1 MLIAILTHWA
11 TWMHLSM
18 SILGLL
24 LYVASTHALQQRR
37 HPAAAMSWILSF
49 FFVPYLALPAYFFFG
64 QRKMALTSRIGS
76 AHGSGPPPADGRGQW
91 LSSMLQTL
99 GAAPS
104 RDGVGLTLHH
114 DGGEAEQALWA
125 TMDRAEHSIHVC
137 TYLIGDDRIGRLLIE
152 RLAAHAA
159 RGIDVRLLLDG
170 VGGLL
175 VRRHR
180 LAPLLKAGGHV
191 ARAFPPLRRL
201 LHRQS
206 NFRNHRKQVV
216 VDARHLWMGG
226 RNFAD
231 EYFVGSA
238 HQPAWIDLSLHVSG
252 DVARDAQAVFL
263 ADWRL
268 ATGVDAPLPRFD
280 QPAASGRELQLV
292 ASGPDQSQDGLQAL
306 LVTGCYRA
314 QSRIRIVT
322 PYLIPDPALQQALG
336 LAARREVAVDIVLPA
351 RSNHVLADA
360 ARHRALRELAAAGVS
375 VWLVPDMVHGKAV
388 VFDDVA
394 LAGSANLDIRSL
406 FLNFELTMVLYEPR
420 VAEDL
425 AQWIDRLR
433 ADAQPYRPQPVSMLR
448 DLYEGAVLW
457 LGFQL

>member
-1 MLIAILTHWA
+1 MLMAVLTHWA

-64 QRKMALTSRIGS
+64 QRKMAPTSRIGA
-76 AHGSGPPPADGRGQW
+76 AHGNGPPPADERGQW
-91 LSSMLQTL
+91 LSSMLQAL

-104 RDGVGLTLHH
+104 RNGVGLTLHQ
-114 DGGEAEQALWA
+114 DGSEAEQALWA
-125 TMDRAEHSIHVC
+125 MMERAGHSIHVC
-137 TYLIGDDRIGRLLIE
+137 TYLIGDDRIGRLLVE

-180 LAPLLKAGGHV
+180 LAPLQKAGGHV

-231 EYFVGSA
+231 EYFVGNTDHPPWA
-238 HQPAWIDLSLHVSG
+238 DLSLHVSG

-268 ATGVDAPLPRFD
+268 ATGVDAPPPRFA
-280 QPAASGRELQLV
+280 QPPAAGRELQLV
-292 ASGPDQSQDGLQAL
+292 ASGPDQSQDSLQAL

-322 PYLIPDPALQQALG
+322 PYLIPDPALQQALA
-336 LAARREVAVDIVLPA
+336 LAARRDVAIDIVLPA

-360 ARHRALRELAAAGVS
+360 ARRRALRELATVGVS
-375 VWLVPDMVHGKAV
+375 VWLTPGMVHGKAV

-394 LAGSANLDIRSL
+394 LVGSANLDIRSL

-420 VAEDL
+420 AAQSL

-433 ADAQPYRPQPVSMLR
+433 ADAHPYRPQPVSMLR